1 MRISDWSSDV
11 CSSDLGFGLVFLP
24 FSLADGDDDART
36 TLFVKALLAGV
47 VLMELFGAVV
57 YYAYL
62 ASYEEYQKI
71 ATNFITG
78 GRRLG
83 AFIGQANWNAAMIAM
98 VLPLV
103 LYTGAKKQLQL
114 TVA

>member
-1 MRISDWSSDV
+1 MRPFGTATPYWLLSVIMMLLGLFIGSVVNGDPVRW
-11 CSSDLGFGLVFLP
+11 LIAAAQYGFGLVFLP
-24 FSLADGDDDART
+24 FILADGDDDART

-57 YYAYL
+57 YYAYP

-78 GRRLG
+78 GDRKSTR
-83 AFIGQANWNAAMIAM
+83 
-98 VLPLV
+98 
-103 LYTGAKKQLQL
+103 
-114 TVA
+114 